1 MIENSPELMAASKP
15 QTWKGQKTLS
25 IINTKNMYTWADHS
39 QITENQR
46 LRENLREEDL
56 CLFTDVKYFRLD
68 PGNNVWIT
76 NLQNTWRMKYEAGN
90 KVLILSDDR
99 KQVY

>member
-1 MIENSPELMAASKP
+1 MGSTGIKEKKGTEEIFKEIMIENSPELMAASKP
-15 QTWKGQKTLS
+15 QMWEAQKTLS

-56 CLFTDVKYFRLD
+56 CLFTDIKYFRLG
-68 PGNNVWIT
+68 PGKNV
-76 NLQNTWRMKYEAGN
+76 
-90 KVLILSDDR
+90 
-99 KQVY
+99 